1 MMSVLWY
8 ALSVRPRFE
17 KLVQTH
23 LEKRGHEVFLP
34 TYVSRNRW
42 SDRVKSVTVPLFPGY
57 TFCRFDFNRR
67 LSVLTTPGVQF
78 VVGVKRT
85 PLPVDE
91 EEILT
96 LQRSLS
102 SGQPLQPWPYINV
115 GQTVE
120 IEQGP
125 LEGLSGIVV
134 RVKNVD
140 RLIVSVSLLMRSV
153 AVELDHH
160 SIRPVKPATYTQ
172 ESARL
177 IA

>member
-1 MMSVLWY
+1 MSVLWY

-17 KLVQTH
+17 KVVQTH
-23 LEKRGHEVFLP
+23 LEKRGYEAFLP

-57 TFCRFDFNRR
+57 TFCRFDVNRR
-67 LSVLTTPGVQF
+67 LSILTTPGVQF

-91 EEILT
+91 REIQT

-102 SGQPLQPWPYINV
+102 SGQPVQPWPYIDI
-115 GQTVE
+115 GQTVQ
-120 IEQGP
+120 IERGP
-125 LEGLSGIVV
+125 LTGLSGIVV

-153 AVELDHH
+153 AVEIDQDWV
-160 SIRPVKPATYTQ
+160 RPVKPTRHIQ
-172 ESARL
+172 HSARM